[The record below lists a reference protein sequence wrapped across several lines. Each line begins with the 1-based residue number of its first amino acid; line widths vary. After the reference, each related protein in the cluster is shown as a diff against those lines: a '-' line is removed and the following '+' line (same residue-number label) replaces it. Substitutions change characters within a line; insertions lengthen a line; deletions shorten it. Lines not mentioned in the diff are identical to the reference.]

1 MKAYTREAKFW
12 RALALGQVDDLP
24 EIINEK
30 EYYMRLYALKLLG
43 GVSSADSIPVEVPE
57 AETDWLG
64 KKTTELVENLQIF
77 MDGNVAHVSGTA
89 HYVTGFT
96 EFNATVPEEQEGWYF
111 PVKLDESGASTMTF
125 TVNGEVTKKE
135 IAYDPQVL
143 FRVTD
148 NETVV
153 LIYLVV
159 SIPVDEN
166 HVAGTIIM
174 LSHAIGVKNIQS
186 GSLCLL

>member
-77 MDGNVAHVSGTA
+77 MDGNVAHVFGTA

-111 PVKLDESGASTMTF
+111 PVKRDQSGASTMTS

-148 NETVV
+148 NETAFGITTDTGKWIVFDFDGLV
-153 LIYLVV
+153 L
-159 SIPVDEN
+159 EEK
-166 HVAGTIIM
+166 A
-174 LSHAIGVKNIQS
+174 
-186 GSLCLL
+186 

>member
-43 GVSSADSIPVEVPE
+43 GVSSEDSIPVEVPE
-57 AETDWLG
+57 AEIDWLG

-89 HYVTGFT
+89 NYVTGFT
-96 EFNATVPEEQEGWYF
+96 EFNSTVEEQQEGWFF
-111 PVKLDESGASTMTF
+111 PVTLEESGATTMTF
-125 TVNGEVTKKE
+125 TVNGEVTKKD

-148 NETVV
+148 NETAFGITTDTGKRIVFDFDGLV
-153 LIYLVV
+153 LE
-159 SIPVDEN
+159 PK
-166 HVAGTIIM
+166 A
-174 LSHAIGVKNIQS
+174 
-186 GSLCLL
+186 

>member
-12 RALALGQVDDLP
+12 RALALGQVSDLP

-30 EYYMRLYALKLLG
+30 EYYMRLYALKLMG
-43 GVSSADSIPVEVPE
+43 GAASADSVSVAVPE
-57 AETDWLG
+57 TGDDWLG
-64 KKTTELVENLQIF
+64 KKTGELVENLQIL

-96 EFNATVPEEQEGWYF
+96 KFNAAVPEEQEGWYF
-111 PVKLDESGASTMTF
+111 PVKLEESGASAMTF
-125 TVNGEVTKKE
+125 TVNGEVTKRE

-148 NETVV
+148 NETSFGITTDTGKRIVFDFDGLV
-153 LIYLVV
+153 L
-159 SIPVDEN
+159 EEK
-166 HVAGTIIM
+166 A
-174 LSHAIGVKNIQS
+174 
-186 GSLCLL
+186 